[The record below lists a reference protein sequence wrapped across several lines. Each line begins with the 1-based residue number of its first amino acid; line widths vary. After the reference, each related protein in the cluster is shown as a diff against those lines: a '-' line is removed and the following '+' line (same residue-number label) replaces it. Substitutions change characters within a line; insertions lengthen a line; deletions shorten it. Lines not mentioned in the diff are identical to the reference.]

1 MMYLFHLEFIWASF
15 CRRVPFAACNEYSPI
30 IAMVVC
36 FCVFVSPLRRVHSL
50 PISSISS
57 KSFYYTVVFDCAL
70 LSTANWLPLGWLFV
84 RLKSEWQTKEK
95 NRWQNE
101 HDIITCLMACNYLY
115 DLRKWKSDLHGASH
129 LQLTQST
136 IPDCTEHWSRARR
149 HEFHAME
156 HSESSAWIKGS
167 TSYGKRYLFDSEMM
181 RINRKI
187 VDFSST
193 THKKCRPIRDSIRVW
208 TVLEHRIK
216 TLTIQKKNFHMKKK
230 STKLFRSS
238 GVKVGQRK
246 KRKSLKFSIV
256 PYSVRQ
262 II

>member
-1 MMYLFHLEFIWASF
+1 MCLSA
-15 CRRVPFAACNEYSPI
+15 
-30 IAMVVC
+30 
-36 FCVFVSPLRRVHSL
+36 PLRRVHSL

-193 THKKCRPIRDSIRVW
+193 THKKCPTYSRFYSCVNGSRASY
-208 TVLEHRIK
+208 
-216 TLTIQKKNFHMKKK
+216 QNFHNSKKDFPYEKKITKIISIVRCQSWSKKK
-230 STKLFRSS
+230 KKILKIFHRAIFSATNYLR
-238 GVKVGQRK
+238 VCRWINLCQKVAFQTIFQLGI
-246 KRKSLKFSIV
+246 L
-256 PYSVRQ
+256 Q
-262 II
+262 INDL